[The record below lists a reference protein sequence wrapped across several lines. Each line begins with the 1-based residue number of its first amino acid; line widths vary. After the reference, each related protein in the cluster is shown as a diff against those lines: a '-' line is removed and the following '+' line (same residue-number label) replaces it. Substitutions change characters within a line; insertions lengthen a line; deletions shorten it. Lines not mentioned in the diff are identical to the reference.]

1 MLITKAKRENT
12 NEILDLYHSVVGS
25 EFCVWDMEYPNL
37 ETINFDIDNDGLYI
51 GLIDNKIMCAISI
64 CADLEFVGNLGWEF
78 VDNVLEISR
87 FVVSKEYQ
95 SQGFAKMMLE
105 YVLNDLKRLKINS
118 VHLACQYQNIP
129 AKKVYESFNF
139 NVVSEIDMFDN
150 HYLLME
156 KVVSDL

>member
-64 CADLEFVGNLGWEF
+64 SADLEFVGNLGWEF
-78 VDNVLEISR
+78 V
-87 FVVSKEYQ
+87 
-95 SQGFAKMMLE
+95 
-105 YVLNDLKRLKINS
+105 
-118 VHLACQYQNIP
+118 
-129 AKKVYESFNF
+129 
-139 NVVSEIDMFDN
+139 IDI
-150 HYLLME
+150 LLIQQI
-156 KVVSDL
+156 